1 MCSNFSEHQGVV
13 DFCLFKCNYHP
24 LERLWA
30 AKFLKSGRWTCD
42 SSRNK
47 SMDYFTECLRWKG
60 PTRSPAPQGMAQVG
74 IRAVPWLSLAPISD
88 QLSQAQA
95 RSWALS
101 HVCSYSTPI
110 SMDLKLPR
118 KHRNWELQ
126 FLTQLCLLAASWT
139 SKNNL
144 FVAPQVTMKS
154 CPAKLFISIP
164 RFPLE
169 KTQVCSKVELEGSP
183 NIPDRAGTRRRQMSL
198 TWIHVELPWG
208 QQDST
213 ETQNPDGENLVQ
225 SQSWFWVFSDVIV
238 SL

>member
-1 MCSNFSEHQGVV
+1 MHVFQFFKTPGCCGF
-13 DFCLFKCNYHP
+13 LFKCNYHP

-154 CPAKLFISIP
+154 CPAKLFIH
-164 RFPLE
+164 
-169 KTQVCSKVELEGSP
+169 TQVSTGKDPGVQQGRAGGLSKYFWQ
-183 NIPDRAGTRRRQMSL
+183 RAGTRRRQMSL